1 MRRERFK
8 SWKDALEKNR
18 GMVLYVFGTIGALC
32 ALVGWGL
39 LPDMVSANP
48 AVEDMVLRPKGF
60 MIALHAG
67 LLSFFTFMVWRR
79 PRELAY
85 LTGAILSVALF
96 LMMLF
101 ANLGM

>member
-8 SWKDALEKNR
+8 TWKDALEKNR
-18 GMVLYVFGTIGALC
+18 WIVVYIFGAIGALC
-32 ALVGWGL
+32 TLVGWGL

-60 MIALHAG
+60 MLALHAG
-67 LLSFFTFMVWRR
+67 MIAFFTFMVWRK

-85 LTGAILSVALF
+85 LTGAILSVVLF

-101 ANLGM
+101 ANLGV

>member
-18 GMVLYVFGTIGALC
+18 SMVVYVFGTIGVLC
-32 ALVGWGL
+32 AVVGWGL

-48 AVEDMVLRPKGF
+48 AAENMVPRPKAF
-60 MIALHAG
+60 MIALHTGMLA
-67 LLSFFTFMVWRR
+67 FFTFMTWRR

-85 LTGAILSVALF
+85 LTGAILSTALF
-96 LMMLF
+96 LMLLYT
-101 ANLGM
+101 NLGV

>member
-18 GMVLYVFGTIGALC
+18 GMVVYVFGILGLLC
-32 ALVGWGL
+32 AAVGWGL
-39 LPDMVSANP
+39 LPDMVSADP
-48 AVEDMVLRPKGF
+48 SSEIMLYRPKGF
-60 MIALHAG
+60 MIALHSG
-67 LLSFFTFMVWRR
+67 LIAFFTFMVWRR

-85 LTGAILSVALF
+85 LTGDIISVALF

-101 ANLGM
+101 TNLGM

>member
-18 GMVLYVFGTIGALC
+18 GMVLYVFGTAGVLC
-32 ALVGWGL
+32 TLVGWGL

-48 AVEDMVLRPKGF
+48 AAENMVLRPKTF

-67 LLSFFTFMVWRR
+67 LIAFFTFMLWRK

-85 LTGAILSVALF
+85 LTGAIISTVLF
-96 LMMLF
+96 LSMLY

>member
-18 GMVLYVFGTIGALC
+18 GMVLYVFGTAGVLC

-48 AVEDMVLRPKGF
+48 AADNM
-60 MIALHAG
+60 
-67 LLSFFTFMVWRR
+67 
-79 PRELAY
+79 ELAY
-85 LTGAILSVALF
+85 LTGAIISTVLF
-96 LMMLF
+96 LSMLY

>member
-18 GMVLYVFGTIGALC
+18 GMVVYIFGAIGILC
-32 ALVGWGL
+32 AVVGWGL
-39 LPDMVSANP
+39 LPDTVSANP
-48 AVEDMVLRPKGF
+48 AVENMVPRPKAF

-67 LLSFFTFMVWRR
+67 MLAFFTFMTWRR

-85 LTGAILSVALF
+85 LTGAILSTALF
-96 LMMLF
+96 LMLLYT
-101 ANLGM
+101 NLGV

>member
-8 SWKDALEKNR
+8 SWKDSLEKNR
-18 GMVLYVFGTIGALC
+18 GMVAYVFGTIGILC
-32 ALVGWGL
+32 SLVGWGL

-48 AVEDMVLRPKGF
+48 AVENMVLRPKGF

-67 LLSFFTFMVWRR
+67 MLAFFTFMAWRK

-85 LTGAILSVALF
+85 LTGAIISVALF
-96 LMMLF
+96 LMMLS
-101 ANLGM
+101 ANLGV